1 MLEET
6 GRGTRPRRVRT
17 GAAAGTD
24 ARGPGGGGRARWAG
38 QHKEDG
44 LSLRRLAFQWLRR
57 AVGSFGRPGALL
69 RGVRGWRTARPGPG
83 DRLWRTGTGLA
94 DPGPAAGHGDGE
106 GGPACR
112 PRRVQAR
119 RPGPVGRLH
128 RPAPASARLRRPC
141 LADGCGRA
149 FARHARPGRTAPG
162 RRRPARSLPACKD
175 RLAGPERQDAARP
188 RAGLAGW
195 PVRHPTAPPR
205 DAATAAARRPRRL
218 AGSPPDGAASRC
230 GDGGR
235 RAWTPARRHSRA
247 TRTRPPGRPRAPVPR
262 PGRRIVPD
270 RGRFPGRQRGAGNSR
285 AGRARAGRGQRSGCR
300 WPEVPGSRDAI
311 LRSRKRSEA
320 LARFR
325 KAWPRG
331 LT

>member
-6 GRGTRPRRVRT
+6 GRGTRLGGFGQGRRRAPT
-17 GAAAGTD
+17 PAGLGAAAEHVG
-24 ARGPGGGGRARWAG
+24 RGSTRKMGSPSAAWPSSGSGAPSEASAG
-38 QHKEDG
+38 QG
-44 LSLRRLAFQWLRR
+44 RCCVACG
-57 AVGSFGRPGALL
+57 VGG
-69 RGVRGWRTARPGPG
+69 TARPGPG

-175 RLAGPERQDAARP
+175 RLAGPERQDAAPP

-205 DAATAAARRPRRL
+205 NAATAGGVPGRQPGDTAGPPAPDRPAVRVHQCRVPVDGL
-218 AGSPPDGAASRC
+218 FPTGAASR
-230 GDGGR
+230 GDSVAQETAGTDGPVPAGVSGPAAAGR
-235 RAWTPARRHSRA
+235 RCLAAA
-247 TRTRPPGRPRAPVPR
+247 TRSCGAGSAARPWLVSGRPG
-262 PGRRIVPD
+262 PG
-270 RGRFPGRQRGAGNSR
+270 A
-285 AGRARAGRGQRSGCR
+285 
-300 WPEVPGSRDAI
+300 
-311 LRSRKRSEA
+311 
-320 LARFR
+320 
-325 KAWPRG
+325 
-331 LT
+331 